1 MFCDNPARTEAIRK
15 MTIAAW
21 KTILR
26 PYRSLIRPYSGVE
39 AAASRWP

>member
-1 MFCDNPARTEAIRK
+1 

-39 AAASRWP
+39 AVAVSRWP